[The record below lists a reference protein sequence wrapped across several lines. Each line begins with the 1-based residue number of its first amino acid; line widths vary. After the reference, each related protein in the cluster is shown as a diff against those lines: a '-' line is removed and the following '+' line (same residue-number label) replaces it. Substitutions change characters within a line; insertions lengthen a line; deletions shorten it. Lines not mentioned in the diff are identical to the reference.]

1 LQLTAAEDVAVMKRT
16 LLVVIGAV
24 ALLAGCGGV
33 TAPDPYASP
42 NFSQAAQC
50 DRDGG
55 YWNRTASVC
64 EMSPRH

>member
-1 LQLTAAEDVAVMKRT
+1 MKRT
-16 LLVVIGAV
+16 LLLVIGAV

-33 TAPDPYASP
+33 PYSDPYASP
-42 NFSQAAQC
+42 DFSQAAQC

-55 YWNRTASVC
+55 YWNRTANVC

>member
-1 LQLTAAEDVAVMKRT
+1 MKRT
-16 LLVVIGAV
+16 LLLVIGAA

-33 TAPDPYASP
+33 SSSDSYASP
-42 NFSQAAQC
+42 DFSQAAQC

-55 YWNRTASVC
+55 YWNRTANVC